1 MPPKK
6 KDKGKVV
13 LKDTESQ
20 AISKEPQSTPSKE
33 KLLSSAMPIKSWIEM
48 AEEQEAQYK
57 ATTSEDQVK
66 EWMNSITK
74 SPELMLALQ
83 NISQSKALSQVPEK
97 EKLVSKEISKSSSPK
112 EVVSCES
119 SSSQIIVS
127 QSKL

>member
-6 KDKGKVV
+6 KDKGKAV
-13 LKDTESQ
+13 LKDTEPHPT
-20 AISKEPQSTPSKE
+20 SKEPQSTPSKE

-48 AEEQEAQYK
+48 VEEQEAQYK